1 MSIENGGG
9 MPSGEKGKEIE
20 AVVFQGKRMRE
31 RALEMLESGHRE
43 AGWENSEGGESGLK
57 IYIVSLEDIDEAY
70 LAGFEKLFNHIR
82 DESGENGIFL
92 GIRKE

>member
-1 MSIENGGG
+1 MENGNGI
-9 MPSGEKGKEIE
+9 PFGENNQEIE

-31 RALEMLESGHRE
+31 KAIEMLKAGHCE
-43 AGWENSEGGESGLK
+43 AAWENSEGGESGLK
-57 IYIVSLEDIDEAY
+57 IYVVPLESIDEAY
-70 LAGFEKLFNHIR
+70 LSGFEKLFNHIK